1 MCLRYWDG
9 QPTGAGGDT
18 RLFLYLTPDALS
30 VVTAD
35 TANVM
40 AFIKRAAVRR
50 HRNQN
55 KVSLFLVRRK
65 FERLYLA
72 GDLFTGQRCWLF

>member
-50 HRNQN
+50 
-55 KVSLFLVRRK
+55 K